1 MIIGPL
7 PEKYLPFSDNKF
19 GIWYDESG
27 FHIGGNNVI
36 IDGDDLVIDDERY
49 KGTQGLWRLLT
60 NSNKK
65 KIDHE
70 TYNTWWTKKGN
81 FTEKDL
87 SLYKDIL
94 KKTRS
99 IYQNNDQST
108 KKSKSSSGKKWNDL
122 VSQIW
127 KEIKPP
133 KLGAGL
139 LKYHEN
145 HKYISNLKQLQARLY
160 YLYAQKK
167 VGNNNFHNEKMGVM
181 KFITEQ
187 LENNVDNAKGLGYI
201 IRVVNSLPKGVF
213 KTGSGVFNT
222 LLNKLNNIMPEL
234 HLPGYN
240 YCGPFTKLDERLA
253 RGDEPVNKLDAGCK
267 EHDIFYRDHKDTKE
281 RHIADKELENIAKER
296 MHASDASIREKI
308 DAALVRTAMKSKR
321 FLGMG
326 LKY

>member
-1 MIIGPL
+1 
-7 PEKYLPFSDNKF
+7 
-19 GIWYDESG
+19 
-27 FHIGGNNVI
+27 
-36 IDGDDLVIDDERY
+36 
-49 KGTQGLWRLLT
+49 
-60 NSNKK
+60 
-65 KIDHE
+65 
-70 TYNTWWTKKGN
+70 
-81 FTEKDL
+81 
-87 SLYKDIL
+87 LYKDIL

-99 IYQNNDQST
+99 IYQNNDPST
-108 KKSKSSSGKKWNDL
+108 KKPKSSSGKKWNDL

-139 LKYHEN
+139 LKYHERPIEY
-145 HKYISNLKQLQARLY
+145 KYISNLKQLQERLY
-160 YLYAQKK
+160 YLYAQEKA
-167 VGNNNFHNEKMGVM
+167 GNNNFHNKKMGVI

-187 LENNVDNAKGLGYI
+187 LENNVDNAKGLEYI

-222 LLNKLNNIMPEL
+222 LLNKLSNIMPEL

-267 EHDIFYRDHKDTKE
+267 EHAIFYRDHKGTKE
-281 RHIADKELENIAKER
+281 RHIADKELENIAAER

-308 DAALVRTAMKSKR
+308 DAAL
-321 FLGMG
+321 
-326 LKY
+326 